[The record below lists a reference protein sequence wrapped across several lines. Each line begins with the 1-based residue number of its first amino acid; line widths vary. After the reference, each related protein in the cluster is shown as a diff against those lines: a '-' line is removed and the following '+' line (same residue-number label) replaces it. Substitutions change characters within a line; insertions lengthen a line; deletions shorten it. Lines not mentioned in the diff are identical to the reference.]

1 MRLIYTD
8 DGSISAYNDA
18 YNDYYHD
25 KKGALIESIYK
36 HIIPAFNI
44 INKSHIRILDIC
56 FGLGYNSF
64 LSLVFAKKSNIKV
77 DIYSVEIDLSL
88 LKELHN
94 FPYPK
99 IISNYLEI
107 DRIFDCINND
117 KIFVDSN
124 SSLNVFRG
132 DALYFMDTLD
142 SGFFDIVYQDAF
154 SPSKNQLLWN
164 EKHFLSLYRILGDR
178 GAVTTYSSAKK
189 VRDIARF
196 CGFDI
201 FDMKFANFKNGTLCT
216 KGIYDIKDLDS
227 VKFSYV
233 KL

>member
-77 DIYSVEIDLSL
+77 DVYSVEIDLSL

-117 KIFVDSN
+117 KI
-124 SSLNVFRG
+124 
-132 DALYFMDTLD
+132 
-142 SGFFDIVYQDAF
+142 
-154 SPSKNQLLWN
+154 
-164 EKHFLSLYRILGDR
+164 
-178 GAVTTYSSAKK
+178 
-189 VRDIARF
+189 
-196 CGFDI
+196 
-201 FDMKFANFKNGTLCT
+201 
-216 KGIYDIKDLDS
+216 
-227 VKFSYV
+227 
-233 KL
+233 

>member
-1 MRLIYTD
+1 MRLVYTD

-36 HIIPAFNI
+36 HIIPAFSI
-44 INKSHIRILDIC
+44 INKPYIRILDIC
-56 FGLGYNSF
+56 FGLGYNSL
-64 LSLVFAKKSNIKV
+64 LSLAFAKKNGIRL
-77 DIYSVEIDLSL
+77 DIYSVEIDLPL
-88 LKELHN
+88 LQALYD

-124 SSLNVFRG
+124 ISLNVFRG
-132 DALYFMDTLD
+132 DAINFINTMD
-142 SGFFDIVYQDAF
+142 SSFFDIVYQDAF

-164 EKHFLSLYRILGDR
+164 ENHFLSLYRILQNR
-178 GAVTTYSSAKK
+178 SIITTYSSAKK

-196 CGFDI
+196 CGFSV
-201 FDMKFANFKNGTLCT
+201 FDMKFNKFKNGTLFT
-216 KGIYDIKDLDS
+216 KGIDNINNLDS
-227 VKFSYV
+227 VQFSYV